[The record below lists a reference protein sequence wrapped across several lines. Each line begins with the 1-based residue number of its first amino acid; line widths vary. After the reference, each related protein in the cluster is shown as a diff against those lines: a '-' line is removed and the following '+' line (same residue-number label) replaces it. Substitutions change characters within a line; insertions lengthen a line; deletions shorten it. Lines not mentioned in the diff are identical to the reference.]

1 MALFGDRIRQLVPL
15 SRSLPEML
23 TNFSLLLILLA
34 QSSPSLF
41 VVIRCLVYWV
51 AVAKRAFVVDRLCKA
66 DSGRKEGCLVVSLM
80 GAAVASSLIVGQLK
94 KALPR
99 SMKSALIPAGLV
111 AVSPHYANY
120 VTG

>member
-1 MALFGDRIRQLVPL
+1 M
-15 SRSLPEML
+15 
-23 TNFSLLLILLA
+23 
-34 QSSPSLF
+34 
-41 VVIRCLVYWV
+41 
-51 AVAKRAFVVDRLCKA
+51 K
-66 DSGRKEGCLVVSLM
+66 GCFVVSLM
-80 GAAVASSLIVGQLK
+80 EVAVASSLIIGQLK